1 MTPDKQLIIRVTK
14 HRQVWLEPDL
24 FHEDQDLLLAQ
35 MIAARNALNRVLPD
49 LQARREDQGG
59 QA

>member
-1 MTPDKQLIIRVTK
+1 MTPDNVLIIRVTK
-14 HRQVWLEPDL
+14 TRQVWVEPDL

-35 MIAARNALNRVLPD
+35 MIAARNALNRVIPD
-49 LQARREDQGG
+49 LETRRDQGG